1 MINFSY
7 GKNNFKNKN
16 IAQENCYLLT
26 NGLGGYSTLSII
38 NSIIRNDNGVFVVA
52 TTAPNIRYVLISKL
66 EEIVIIDGKKYELT
80 SQEYVQYT
88 KNKDGEKY
96 LANFSQKYLPS
107 WHYILDGIEINKS
120 IVLAYGEN
128 TLGVKYEIINHLNK
142 KVSIEVTPALQ
153 FCIKGEI
160 MPFNQQF
167 VITKDKISSNNI
179 NMNIIAKDWDINIFN
194 NIEYEND
201 IYYSYD
207 AKDGRE
213 SVGRFA
219 KAVSYTYNF
228 NNKEI
233 ADLQF
238 TLENK
243 IIDTQI
249 LFDNEIERQKNLIEN
264 AGFESEIAKALV
276 RASDQF
282 ICKRESTNSLTIIAG
297 YPFFAD
303 WGRDTMFAL
312 EGCCIATN
320 RYEDAKNIF
329 RTFIKYLK
337 NGIMPNLFPEGENKP
352 LYNTVDAS
360 LLFIQSIYTYY
371 NATKDIDFIKEV
383 YPYIIS
389 IIENYIKGTDY
400 DIKMDNDYLIKAGS
414 GFNQLT
420 WMDVRYGDELPTP
433 RHDKPVEINAFWYSS
448 LMIVTKLGK
457 ILDKDIKKY
466 EEIAEKV
473 KISFNEKFWNNNEN
487 CLKDVVSDNEYDYQV
502 RCNQIWAVSCEF
514 SPLNKD
520 KAKLVVDKVF
530 EKLYTPYGLRSLSP
544 DDKQFVPEYSGTH
557 YKRDMSYHQGT
568 VWTFPLGSYFK
579 AYLKVNDYSNKAKEI
594 VKKQLSLFEDAI
606 REGCVGQIA
615 EIYDGLIPNESRG
628 CFAQAW
634 SVSEILKIYKE
645 IL

>member
-389 IIENYIKGTDY
+389 IIENYIKGTYY

>member
-66 EEIVIIDGKKYELT
+66 EETVIIDGKKYELT

-179 NMNIIAKDWDINIFN
+179 NMNIIAKDWDINIFD

>member
-1 MINFSY
+1 M
-7 GKNNFKNKN
+7 
-16 IAQENCYLLT
+16 
-26 NGLGGYSTLSII
+26 
-38 NSIIRNDNGVFVVA
+38 A